1 MCVFGPGVSPP
12 VYVSVWLALDDCDS
26 VNGCL
31 EVYSKAANEPKKSP
45 LEKDEIKPS
54 ADWSGGLISFPS
66 FELVSNAGAHPAAP
80 RGAES

>member
-45 LEKDEIKPS
+45 LE
-54 ADWSGGLISFPS
+54 
-66 FELVSNAGAHPAAP
+66 
-80 RGAES
+80 